1 LVAATTP
8 STDSVQRRCGVTGP
22 APPSP
27 TMSGT
32 NRTSRG
38 DVATDAVNASEWR
51 RCRWQARPPSGR
63 VGALGAGRAWLSARH
78 PAAGGCAITMSRT
91 PYRGRTPEAR
101 ATVGAGI
108 PGTPGIPDP
117 AASSVPASVVKPA
130 GDNAETARPDG
141 ADQLAGTDNG
151 PIEFARATLASTA
164 LGRPAPPPRPD
175 AAPAD
180 CCSAGSAG
188 ATSAATVDKSGRRPK
203 FAGSIPQ
210 RSDVNMLR
218 SIMRFS
224 ELICPVRR
232 TS

>member
-1 LVAATTP
+1 
-8 STDSVQRRCGVTGP
+8 
-22 APPSP
+22 
-27 TMSGT
+27 
-32 NRTSRG
+32 
-38 DVATDAVNASEWR
+38 
-51 RCRWQARPPSGR
+51 
-63 VGALGAGRAWLSARH
+63 
-78 PAAGGCAITMSRT
+78 
-91 PYRGRTPEAR
+91 
-101 ATVGAGI
+101 
-108 PGTPGIPDP
+108 
-117 AASSVPASVVKPA
+117 VVKPA

-232 TS
+232 KS